1 MNLFEKKH
9 IDNIESLKNYY
20 DKFNI
25 IKKKIFNKNL
35 SIVNLSKIKDFN
47 DEIFDNKIILLN
59 LGKGKNEINKT
70 KETLLKL
77 FKRLDDISNIIF
89 GNDNLNDKFLSFT
102 QKDEI
107 ENKKNEIILQL
118 NNGKINLLD
127 EDNFTLT
134 NEINEISSKYSEY
147 KKFNSYLESNI
158 FIHYF
163 NNEKQKILK
172 KYKLK
177 IISIDKNLGIL
188 KDTAKIFGE
197 FF

>member
-25 IKKKIFNKNL
+25 IKKQIFNKNL
-35 SIVNLSKIKDFN
+35 SIVILRKIKDFN
-47 DEIFDNKIILLN
+47 DEIFDKKIILLN

-70 KETLLKL
+70 KEILLKL

-107 ENKKNEIILQL
+107 ENKK
-118 NNGKINLLD
+118 K
-127 EDNFTLT
+127 
-134 NEINEISSKYSEY
+134 
-147 KKFNSYLESNI
+147 
-158 FIHYF
+158 
-163 NNEKQKILK
+163 
-172 KYKLK
+172 
-177 IISIDKNLGIL
+177 
-188 KDTAKIFGE
+188 
-197 FF
+197 